1 MLTKDQQYAS
11 LAFDQVNKMRN
22 ESKDD
27 QTKYGSMAHRLPVLI
42 RKAGLAQA
50 IGFVESRGTSAQQ
63 ELLNHISEAVG
74 VEDIAEYSRK
84 AELAEYMKLT
94 NDVMAALVWYK
105 RFAVSVLKVESGM
118 DEDAGGETQ

>member
-50 IGFVESRGTSAQQ
+50 IGFIWP
-63 ELLNHISEAVG
+63 NI
-74 VEDIAEYSRK
+74 
-84 AELAEYMKLT
+84 
-94 NDVMAALVWYK
+94 
-105 RFAVSVLKVESGM
+105 
-118 DEDAGGETQ
+118 